1 VTRGGLP
8 RYSIQELER
17 RAAEALATH
26 LEGPLVVPVDVDLLA
41 ERLPGVELDLSPGIL
56 ERFGLPGV
64 VFRRAPGAYT
74 IRIDME
80 VAEHRLHFYRFT
92 LAEEVGHILLHGG
105 IIDRMT
111 STEEAARL
119 VNEPGYEDLDRNA
132 RWFASALLM
141 PPAELARDARTIYAD
156 LVRTRGFA
164 DPEGVKRDLLK
175 ALSRRYQ
182 VPPAA
187 MRYRLMHWPIKI
199 VDALAKALRERSDGL
214 E

>member
-1 VTRGGLP
+1 VGQEKAR
-8 RYSIQELER
+8 RDFYYAVKHIHNDEELELT
-17 RAAEALATH
+17 AS
-26 LEGPLVVPVDVDLLA
+26 D
-41 ERLPGVELDLSPGIL
+41 
-56 ERFGLPGV
+56 FGE
-64 VFRRAPGAYT
+64 
-74 IRIDME
+74 DM
-80 VAEHRLHFYRFT
+80 L
-92 LAEEVGHILLHGG
+92 EEVGHILLHGG